1 MTTVPA
7 AVLLRPVITEKS
19 MQEANAGRYTFEVAP
34 EANKLEI
41 KEAVE
46 VSFKVDVL
54 DVRVIR
60 VPGKMRRVARKLG
73 QRPDRRKAIVR
84 LAAGQ
89 KIERFFVE
97 GV

>member
-1 MTTVPA
+1 MNTA
-7 AVLLRPVITEKS
+7 ILLRPVITEKS
-19 MQEANAGRYTFEVAP
+19 MLEANAGRYTFEIAP
-34 EANKLEI
+34 EANKHEV

-46 VSFKVDVL
+46 GAFKVDVQG
-54 DVRVIR
+54 VRILTAR
-60 VPGKMRRVARKLG
+60 GKTRRVGRKIG
-73 QRPDRRKAIVR
+73 RRPDRRKAVVR